1 MKINILHFVIFLSFT
16 FSSFLTAVANQNL
29 ENDKTDS
36 DSTKS
41 ALLQEVK
48 ITAKKISHFETE
60 KPSRK
65 RHYSFLT
72 KSPHQTGI
80 IFDEEEIIGKKLNSI
95 SIYFDQKFTPTY
107 IFQILLF
114 TVGKDTLPSTLLNKR
129 ELVYSANHE
138 GWTKFNIQTNDIS
151 IPKEGIAVVI
161 NFFNK
166 SNVITGET
174 DRIAM
179 GKYSTKR
186 RFFFRPTSQNEWI
199 IFDSFQEGRI
209 GPMIR
214 ISVDNE

>member
-1 MKINILHFVIFLSFT
+1 MKINILHFVILLSFT
-16 FSSFLTAVANQNL
+16 FSSNLTVFANQNL
-29 ENDKTDS
+29 EKNKSAS

-41 ALLQEVK
+41 ALLKEV
-48 ITAKKISHFETE
+48 IIISKKISDFQTE

-72 KSPHQTGI
+72 KSPHQIGM
-80 IFDEEEIIGKKLNSI
+80 IFDEKEIIGKKLNYI
-95 SIYFDQKFTPTY
+95 SIYFDKKYTPNY

-114 TVGKDTLPSTLLNKR
+114 AIGKDSLPSTLLNKG
-129 ELVYSANHE
+129 ELVFSVNHE
-138 GWTKFNIQTNDIS
+138 GWNKFTIQAKEIC
-151 IPKEGIAVVI
+151 IPKDGVAVVV

-166 SNVITGET
+166 SNVYTGET

-186 RFFFRPTSQNEWI
+186 RFIFRPTSQNEWI
-199 IFDSFQEGRI
+199 IFDSFQEGLI

-214 ISVDNE
+214 ISVDDE